1 MSQESDKAVYSR
13 SNVQGS
19 TLGDEIVFF
28 DERVGKYFAT
38 GAVGADI
45 WTLLERPMTMDEICV
60 ALMAAYEVDRNT
72 CFQQVSQFL
81 RKMAEINL
89 VEIKQPSE

>member
-1 MSQESDKAVYSR
+1 MSQESNQTLYSR

-28 DERVGKYFAT
+28 DERAGKYFAT
-38 GAVGADI
+38 GAVGASI
-45 WTLLERPMTMDEICV
+45 WELLERPMTMDEICL
-60 ALMAAYEVDRNT
+60 ALMEAYEVDHNT

-81 RKMAEINL
+81 GKMAEINL
-89 VEIKQPSE
+89 VEIQSPN